1 MAPESCFW
9 SLPMPRSIISLTTVG
24 HVDIIRERDIEAW
37 ELAFGIALSIL
48 AMIFYTCDLP
58 LISH

>member
-1 MAPESCFW
+1 
-9 SLPMPRSIISLTTVG
+9 MPRSIISLTTVG